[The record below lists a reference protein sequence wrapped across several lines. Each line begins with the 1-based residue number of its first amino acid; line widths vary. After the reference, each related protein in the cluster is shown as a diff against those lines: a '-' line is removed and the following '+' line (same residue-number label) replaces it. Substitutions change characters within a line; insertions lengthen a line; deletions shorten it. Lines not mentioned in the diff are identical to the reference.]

1 MKPSRSNWFKGTAVA
16 AVIAATAIVVIGLG
30 VFVAFVSMYGFD
42 TNKSQRVSGG
52 GTQVVPITLTDFDV
66 TPGTLVVDDGT
77 HLVLDVVNRGDQAHD
92 LAVDGAMHTKKLKA
106 GESQRL
112 DLELVSE
119 GLHLSCS
126 QSWHEFLGMKLHIQV
141 VQPHG
146 NPTISSTMLETPR
159 PTSSGTVER
168 REVRRDG

>member
-1 MKPSRSNWFKGTAVA
+1 M
-16 AVIAATAIVVIGLG
+16 
-30 VFVAFVSMYGFD
+30 
-42 TNKSQRVSGG
+42 
-52 GTQVVPITLTDFDV
+52 
-66 TPGTLVVDDGT
+66 DDGT
-77 HLVLDVVNRGDQAHD
+77 RLVLDVVNRGDQAHD
-92 LAVDGAMHTKKLKA
+92 LAVEGGMHTRKLKA

-146 NPTISSTMLETPR
+146 NPTSSSTMLETPP

-168 REVRRDG
+168 QEVRRDG